1 MTEILIW
8 PSQQEGDFTI
18 ADFTF
23 ENGGTLE
30 ELNLHYITLGTQG
43 FDSNGKINNA
53 LLLLHN
59 TTGSGRTWLEPGLA
73 NELFGTG

>member
-1 MTEILIW
+1 MTEILIRLAL
-8 PSQQEGDFTI
+8 QEGDFTI

-53 LLLLHN
+53 LLLLQN
-59 TTGSGRTWLEPGLA
+59 TTSSGRTWLEPGLA

>member
-8 PSQQEGDFTI
+8 HNQQEGDFTI

-43 FDSNGKINNA
+43 FDSNENSTMPCCCSTIRPA
-53 LLLLHN
+53 QA
-59 TTGSGRTWLEPGLA
+59 EPG
-73 NELFGTG
+73 